1 MNILNMS
8 GTLDVAQL
16 YKLSKSPEIAKLS
29 TVKGEEIE
37 IANFLVYEDENADG
51 DVTTVASF
59 ETVQGKLYATN
70 SKTFV
75 RDFRDILSMCVEA
88 GAPMP
93 TRIKVLP
100 KVGKSGRE
108 YLQCVYIG

>member
-1 MNILNMS
+1 MNILNKS
-8 GTLDVAQL
+8 GELSMAQL
-16 YKLSKSPEIAKLS
+16 YKLSKSPEIAKLA

-37 IANFLVYEDENADG
+37 IAAFLVYEDESADG
-51 DVTTVASF
+51 NVTTVASF
-59 ETVQGKLYATN
+59 ETVQGELYASN

-75 RDFRDILSMCVEA
+75 RDFRDILSMCAEA

-93 TRIKVLP
+93 KKIKVLP

>member
-1 MNILNMS
+1 MNILNKS
-8 GTLDVAQL
+8 GELTMAQL

-29 TVKGEEIE
+29 TAKGEEIE
-37 IANFLVYEDENADG
+37 IAAFLVYEDESAD
-51 DVTTVASF
+51 DNVTTVASF
-59 ETVQGKLYATN
+59 ETVQGELYASN

-75 RDFRDILSMCVEA
+75 RDFRDILAMCDEA

-93 TRIKVLP
+93 KKIKVLP

>member
-8 GTLDVAQL
+8 GALNVGKL

-59 ETVQGKLYATN
+59 ETVQGELYATN

>member
-1 MNILNMS
+1 MNILNKS
-8 GTLDVAQL
+8 GELTMAQL

-37 IANFLVYEDENADG
+37 IAAFLVYEDESADG
-51 DVTTVASF
+51 NVTTVASF
-59 ETVQGKLYATN
+59 ETEQGELYASN
-70 SKTFV
+70 SVTFV
-75 RDFRDILSMCVEA
+75 RDFRDILSMCAEA

-93 TRIKVLP
+93 KKIKVLP

>member
-1 MNILNMS
+1 MNILNKS
-8 GTLDVAQL
+8 GELTMAQL
-16 YKLSKSPEIAKLS
+16 YKLSKSPEIAKLA

-37 IANFLVYEDENADG
+37 IANYLVYEDESADG
-51 DVTTVASF
+51 NVTTVASF
-59 ETVQGKLYATN
+59 ETVQGELYASN

-75 RDFRDILSMCVEA
+75 RDFRDILAMCVEA
-88 GAPMP
+88 GAPTP
-93 TRIKVLP
+93 KKIKVLP

>member
-1 MNILNMS
+1 MNILNKS
-8 GTLDVAQL
+8 GELTMAQL
-16 YKLSKSPEIAKLS
+16 YKLSNSPEIVKLS

-37 IANFLVYEDENADG
+37 IAAFLVYEDEGADSN
-51 DVTTVASF
+51 VTTVASF
-59 ETVQGKLYATN
+59 ETVQGELYATN

-93 TRIKVLP
+93 TKIKVLP

>member
-1 MNILNMS
+1 MNILNKS
-8 GTLDVAQL
+8 GELSMAQL
-16 YKLSKSPEIAKLS
+16 YKLSKSPDIAKLA

-37 IANFLVYEDENADG
+37 IAAFLVYEDESADG
-51 DVTTVASF
+51 NVTTVASF
-59 ETVQGKLYATN
+59 ETVQGELYASN

-75 RDFRDILSMCVEA
+75 RDFRDILAMCFEA

-93 TRIKVLP
+93 KRIKVLP
-100 KVGKSGRE
+100 KIGKSGRE

>member
-1 MNILNMS
+1 MKILNKS
-8 GTLDVAQL
+8 GELSMAQL

-37 IANFLVYEDENADG
+37 IANFLVYDDENAD
-51 DVTTVASF
+51 DDMITVASF
-59 ETVQGKLYATN
+59 ETVQGELYATN

-75 RDFRDILSMCVEA
+75 RDFRDILAMCVEA

-93 TRIKVLP
+93 KKIKVLP

>member
-59 ETVQGKLYATN
+59 ETVQGELYATN

>member
-1 MNILNMS
+1 MNILNKS
-8 GTLDVAQL
+8 GELTMAQL

-29 TVKGEEIE
+29 TVKGEEID
-37 IANFLVYEDENADG
+37 IAAFLVYEDESADG
-51 DVTTVASF
+51 KVTTVASF
-59 ETVQGKLYATN
+59 ETEQGELYASN
-70 SKTFV
+70 SVTFV
-75 RDFRDILSMCVEA
+75 RDFRDILAMCAEA

-93 TRIKVLP
+93 KRIKVLP

>member
-1 MNILNMS
+1 MNILNKS
-8 GTLDVAQL
+8 GELTMAQL

-37 IANFLVYEDENADG
+37 IAAFLVYEDESADG
-51 DVTTVASF
+51 NVATVASF
-59 ETVQGKLYATN
+59 ETEQGELYASN
-70 SKTFV
+70 SVTFV

-93 TRIKVLP
+93 KKIKVLP

>member
-37 IANFLVYEDENADG
+37 IANYLVYEDESADG
-51 DVTTVASF
+51 NVTTVASF
-59 ETVQGKLYATN
+59 ETAQGELYASN

-93 TRIKVLP
+93 KRIKVLP

>member
-1 MNILNMS
+1 MNILNKS
-8 GTLDVAQL
+8 GELTMAQL

-37 IANFLVYEDENADG
+37 IAAFLVYEDESADG
-51 DVTTVASF
+51 NVTTVASF
-59 ETVQGKLYATN
+59 ETEQGELYASN
-70 SKTFV
+70 SVTFV
-75 RDFRDILSMCVEA
+75 RDFRDILAMCAEA
-88 GAPMP
+88 DAPMP
-93 TRIKVLP
+93 KKIKVLP

>member
-8 GTLDVAQL
+8 GTLDVAHL
-16 YKLSKSPEIAKLS
+16 YKLSKSPEIAKLA

-59 ETVQGKLYATN
+59 ETVQGELYATN

-93 TRIKVLP
+93 TKIKVLP

>member
-37 IANFLVYEDENADG
+37 LANYLVYEDESADG
-51 DVTTVASF
+51 NVTTVASF
-59 ETVQGKLYATN
+59 ETVQGELYASN

-93 TRIKVLP
+93 KRIKVLS

>member
-1 MNILNMS
+1 MNILSMS
-8 GTLDVAQL
+8 EPLNVAQL

-37 IANFLVYEDENADG
+37 IANYLVYEDESADG
-51 DVTTVASF
+51 NVTTVASF
-59 ETVQGKLYATN
+59 KTVQGELYASN

-75 RDFRDILSMCVEA
+75 RDLRDILAMCDEP

-93 TRIKVLP
+93 KKIKVLP

>member
-8 GTLDVAQL
+8 GALDVAQL
-16 YKLSKSPEIAKLS
+16 YKLSKSPEIAKLA

-37 IANFLVYEDENADG
+37 IANFLVYEDESADG
-51 DVTTVASF
+51 NVTTVASF
-59 ETVQGKLYATN
+59 ETVQGELYASN

-75 RDFRDILSMCVEA
+75 RDFRDILEMCVEA

-93 TRIKVLP
+93 KKIKVLP

>member
-1 MNILNMS
+1 MNILNKS
-8 GTLDVAQL
+8 GELTIAQL
-16 YKLSKSPEIAKLS
+16 YRLSKSPEIAKLS

-37 IANFLVYEDENADG
+37 IANFLVYDDENADG

-59 ETVQGKLYATN
+59 ETVQGELYATN

-75 RDFRDILSMCVEA
+75 RDFRDILSVCVEA

-93 TRIKVLP
+93 TRIKILP

>member
-1 MNILNMS
+1 MNILNKS
-8 GTLDVAQL
+8 GELTMAQL

-37 IANFLVYEDENADG
+37 IAAFLVYEDESADG
-51 DVTTVASF
+51 SVTTVASF
-59 ETVQGKLYATN
+59 ETVQGELYASN
-70 SKTFV
+70 SVTFV
-75 RDFRDILSMCVEA
+75 RDFRDILAMCVEA

-93 TRIKVLP
+93 KRIKVLP